1 MNNVNEWKWSLG
13 EAYYKSA
20 RAKKTIGEPNSDS
33 TVEPDLDTESYDSSR
48 NAIKQSLAED
58 TDIFSTYDLND
69 TMNDTMNDTNMM
81 SITNSIFSRSQS
93 ESGTRREELDD
104 KMSGRD
110 PTLQRGTNP
119 FMGQTSYVN
128 DVVTRDMFLKPVNTT
143 QGEKKKNK
151 SEEQSFEQNF
161 E

>member
-1 MNNVNEWKWSLG
+1 MNDVKEWKWSLG
-13 EAYYKSA
+13 EGYYKSA
-20 RAKKTIGEPNSDS
+20 RTKKTIGEPNSDS
-33 TVEPDLDTESYDSSR
+33 TVEPDRDSDSYDSSR

-58 TDIFSTYDLND
+58 TDIFSTYDMND
-69 TMNDTMNDTNMM
+69 TMNYTMNDTMNDTNMI
-81 SITNSIFSRSQS
+81 SITDSMFSRNQTDS
-93 ESGTRREELDD
+93 RREELDN

-151 SEEQSFEQNF
+151 SEEQNF

>member
-1 MNNVNEWKWSLG
+1 MNDVKEWKWSLG
-13 EAYYKSA
+13 EGYYKSA
-20 RAKKTIGEPNSDS
+20 RTKKPITEPNSNPVQNQES
-33 TVEPDLDTESYDSSR
+33 NSYDSSR

-58 TDIFSTYDLND
+58 TDNMFNAYL
-69 TMNDTMNDTNMM
+69 NDTMNDTNMI
-81 SITNSIFSRSQS
+81 SITDSMFSRNQTDS
-93 ESGTRREELDD
+93 RREELDN

-110 PTLQRGTNP
+110 LTLQRGTNP

-143 QGEKKKNK
+143 QGATNKNK
-151 SEEQSFEQNF
+151 SEEQSFEQGY